1 MLIKLRLPSSGSIIP
16 WSIILLL
23 LQGTEQGIPSTPG
36 HLESALR
43 ADVPGICLQRKPK
56 KSFEKSPKAFV
67 LNGVMVRVWVSLEN
81 CGTEILGTV
90 MYRGHICFPRMINVL
105 LVPRAF
111 PTFCD
116 VSDFRKPGGSGNTG
130 LDFGFL
136 PVTALKAL
144 LCPAR
149 QSSTPVCTSSSVTG
163 LLGCSNRLL

>member
-90 MYRGHICFPRMINVL
+90 MYQGHICFP
-105 LVPRAF
+105 
-111 PTFCD
+111 
-116 VSDFRKPGGSGNTG
+116 
-130 LDFGFL
+130 
-136 PVTALKAL
+136 
-144 LCPAR
+144 
-149 QSSTPVCTSSSVTG
+149 
-163 LLGCSNRLL
+163 